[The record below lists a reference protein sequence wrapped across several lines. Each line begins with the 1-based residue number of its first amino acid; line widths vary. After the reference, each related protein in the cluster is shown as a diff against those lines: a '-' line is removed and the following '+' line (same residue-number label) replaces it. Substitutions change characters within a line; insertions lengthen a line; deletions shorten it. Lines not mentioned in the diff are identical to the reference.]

1 MKISVQAYMGCDKWR
16 LGPEP
21 WIKQTNKHAHCT
33 YIMAACAST
42 YWKMAEKTTDV
53 NRIPKP
59 NIVILNEGAVRLN
72 ISILICL
79 SLSKTNIRNSY
90 LNTKKLMIDI

>member
-1 MKISVQAYMGCDKWR
+1 
-16 LGPEP
+16 
-21 WIKQTNKHAHCT
+21 
-33 YIMAACAST
+33 
-42 YWKMAEKTTDV
+42 MAEKTTDV

-72 ISILICL
+72 ISILIFL